1 MSEEEQM
8 AIEAIVCRG
17 NLQRKGV
24 NKRGISAEA
33 TDIFEILEEEVD
45 EEEVKMSAE
54 NNVPNDR
61 AK

>member
-1 MSEEEQM
+1 M
-8 AIEAIVCRG
+8 AFEAIVGRG

-54 NNVPNDR
+54 NNLPNHG

>member
-1 MSEEEQM
+1 M
-8 AIEAIVCRG
+8 AFEAIVGRG

-33 TDIFEILEEEVD
+33 ADIYENLEEEVD

-54 NNVPNDR
+54 NNVPND
-61 AK
+61 AAME